1 MKKIASKLMDFGM
14 DFQYENNG
22 SEGEMIVSYDI
33 SIKVT
38 NQNGKVYFEHEGE
51 IDITEAKN
59 FEETNKVMN
68 YLASRIED
76 ICIEE
81 TT

>member
-1 MKKIASKLMDFGM
+1 MEKFILSMREKL
-14 DFQYENNG
+14 
-22 SEGEMIVSYDI
+22 IL
-33 SIKVT
+33 
-38 NQNGKVYFEHEGE
+38 
-51 IDITEAKN
+51 TEAKN

>member
-33 SIKVT
+33 GIQVT